1 MKLITN
7 LKNELRFPRNL
18 RLTNKADFQ
27 SVFDDSC
34 KVSQKFFLVLYRANQ
49 KPHARLGMLVGKRA
63 VNDAVERNRIK
74 RTLRESFRCNQ
85 EKLKGFDV
93 VVIVRHQCDTLSS
106 SKLREGIEN
115 LWEKLLIQYQNSL
128 R

>member
-1 MKLITN
+1 MIEQPLIN
-7 LKNELRFPRNL
+7 HLSFPRGL
-18 RLTNKADFQ
+18 RLTTKADFQ
-27 SVFDDSC
+27 TVFDQSS
-34 KVSQKFFLVLYRANQ
+34 KVNQKFMLVLYRANQ

-63 VNDAVERNRIK
+63 VSDAADRNRIK
-74 RTLRESFRCNQ
+74 RILRESFRHCQ

-106 SKLREGIEN
+106 SQLREGIEN
-115 LWEKLLIQYQNSL
+115 LWEKLQTHYQNSL